1 MTMLIILAVFALAM
15 FWMSS
20 KQRKTQ
26 KAAMEFID
34 TLAPGQ
40 RVMTASGY
48 IGTVVS
54 VDGDHFTLESVPGGG
69 TTTWIKGAI
78 RKLVEEP
85 VEVET
90 TPTTSAVAQ
99 DDAVQDFVVPNDI
112 SKLIDRPSSDGT
124 SK

>member
-15 FWMSS
+15 FWMTS
-20 KQRKTQ
+20 KQRKAQ
-26 KAAMEFID
+26 KTAMAFLD

-48 IGTVVS
+48 IGTVVAI
-54 VDGDHFTLESVPGGG
+54 DGDHITLESAPGGG
-69 TTTWIKGAI
+69 TTTWVKGAI

-85 VEVET
+85 VEADTVA
-90 TPTTSAVAQ
+90 PTSAASQ
-99 DDAVQDFVVPNDI
+99 DSTVQDFVVPNDI
-112 SKLIDRPSSDGT
+112 SKLIDGPSSEGS